1 MVCKLE
7 RAEKAA
13 GVVDFYSHVD
23 GSSLTDMQLM
33 GQKKDYTFP
42 VTFNAIKIVNVSGL
56 KLVTLGLQIK
66 PILLS

>member
-7 RAEKAA
+7 GAEKAA

-23 GSSLTDMQLM
+23 GSSRTDMQLM
-33 GQKKDYTFP
+33 GQKKDNTFP

-56 KLVTLGLQIK
+56 KPVTLGLQIK